1 MGMFSTIGSIAG
13 GYFGGPMGSQL
24 GGMIGG
30 SLDGKGAVKGAKG
43 LQSDIAGM
51 SEAQYQRALPWDAS
65 GEFGSI
71 KYDRDGK
78 AVSSSLSAPWQSQL
92 DRLLGR
98 ATTTGEQISKY
109 SADPMIAQQQLY
121 EQQQAL
127 FAPEQERQRLSQEAR
142 LLAQGRLGTTGG
154 AGQMQALLEAQGM
167 QNLQRQYGA
176 FDKSMD
182 MGTTMRKWEESD
194 IAQSTDIG
202 KLPQDYLQMAK
213 SGSVTSDP
221 YAKSLSGAAGGVR
234 KTRQRAFDKFGTEL
248 EGMLGGDNSYDYDYT
263 EDYGSAAGTA
273 GNPGFGPNTMYSGAG
288 KWTYV

>member
-1 MGMFSTIGSIAG
+1 MGMFSSIGGLVG
-13 GYFGGPMGSQL
+13 GYFGMPQL
-24 GGMIGG
+24 GAMAGG
-30 SLDGKGAVKGAKG
+30 LLDSNKSVSRAGDLSGQV
-43 LQSDIAGM
+43 AGM
-51 SEAQYQRALPWDAS
+51 SEDQYQKALPWDVS
-65 GEFGSI
+65 GQFGGI
-71 KYDRDGK
+71 KYDREGK
-78 AVSSSLSAPWQSQL
+78 AVSTELSEPWQQQM
-92 DRLLGR
+92 DRLMGR

-182 MGTTMRKWEESD
+182 MGTTMREWEESD